1 MTKILTGSIIGH
13 KNPTTEAMPIRFG
26 FDKSSVNLSLYRWGR
41 LWINSIL
48 KIKSV
53 KQMLTG
59 IPTI

>member
-41 LWINSIL
+41 LWINSI
-48 KIKSV
+48 
-53 KQMLTG
+53 
-59 IPTI
+59 